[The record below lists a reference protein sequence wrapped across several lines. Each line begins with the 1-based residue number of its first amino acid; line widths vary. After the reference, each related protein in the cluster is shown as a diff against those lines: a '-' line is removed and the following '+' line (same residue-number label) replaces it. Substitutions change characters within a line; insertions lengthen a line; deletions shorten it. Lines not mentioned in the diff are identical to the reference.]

1 MARVKKHWSGTMWES
16 LSSEEELHQS
26 GQLTEG
32 LLCAGLSGAADWGNK
47 LRHPRES
54 GNGNRFSQS
63 WLTSAD
69 AWKYIQSIWGSQK
82 RRKLNF
88 FFFFLKKASD
98 AKLTYFGFPFLTH
111 NCHIWGR
118 KQQALIND
126 YQLGLPNLVVAFV
139 CSSWRIW
146 ILFIDNII
154 ILSWCRAGSSYL
166 IKHQWPDVLLRIT
179 QHSFTG

>member
-1 MARVKKHWSGTMWES
+1 MPGCPGR
-16 LSSEEELHQS
+16 
-26 GQLTEG
+26 LTEAISSVIQG
-32 LLCAGLSGAADWGNK
+32 SREMETDFHSPGWQVLMLESTFRVSGDHRREGN
-47 LRHPRES
+47 L
-54 GNGNRFSQS
+54 
-63 WLTSAD
+63 
-69 AWKYIQSIWGSQK
+69 I
-82 RRKLNF
+82 F

>member
-1 MARVKKHWSGTMWES
+1 MPMSSQGWEV
-16 LSSEEELHQS
+16 LVWDHVRITLFTRRAAPVRPM
-26 GQLTEG
+26 LTEG
-32 LLCAGLSGAADWGNK
+32 LLCAGLSGAANWGNK

-63 WLTSAD
+63 WLTRAD

-88 FFFFLKKASD
+88 FFFFLKKSSD
-98 AKLTYFGFPFLTH
+98 AKLTYFGFPSLTH

-154 ILSWCRAGSSYL
+154 ILS
-166 IKHQWPDVLLRIT
+166 
-179 QHSFTG
+179 